1 MPLSGIFP
9 AAPYIGARPPFIGP
23 GFSFTWKIS
32 GKKKKKGRKMK
43 NQTSETISGG
53 PSH

>member
-32 GKKKKKGRKMK
+32 GKKKKGTK
-43 NQTSETISGG
+43 NEKSNE
-53 PSH
+53 

>member
-32 GKKKKKGRKMK
+32 EKKKGRKMK